1 MNTAVKTYWKL
12 AYRSV
17 KKALLVTVQSFSAA
31 MRAARY
37 TAIMQSRL
45 SAKKRELDDIEFEA
59 NSKLFNEEN

>member
-1 MNTAVKTYWKL
+1 MNTAVKTHWKL

-17 KKALLVTVQSFSAA
+17 KKALLVTVQSLSAA

-45 SAKKRELDDIEFEA
+45 SARKRELEDIEFEA
-59 NSKLFNEEN
+59 TNTLFKKED